1 MKFFLQCA
9 PASKKVK
16 HEKPS
21 DGDSRESTSQGGA
34 RQRMLD
40 KWKSTSIDS
49 QKFELEKLQDQMESM
64 KNDHREALKKKV
76 QDFERWIS
84 QKEKL
89 LEDEIC
95 KRQKVERTVEE
106 ANVDIADLKKQLEQ
120 KDLRISGLEEVVV
133 EEHDR

>member
-95 KRQKVERTVEE
+95 KRQEVERTVEE